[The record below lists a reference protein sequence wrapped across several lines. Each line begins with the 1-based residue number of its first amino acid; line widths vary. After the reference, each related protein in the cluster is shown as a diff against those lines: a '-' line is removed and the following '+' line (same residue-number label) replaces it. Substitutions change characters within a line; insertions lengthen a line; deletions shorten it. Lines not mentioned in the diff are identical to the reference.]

1 RLVQEGH
8 RQQRPQ
14 PAEQERVAGG
24 AGDAVQ
30 RDYGAFTIAPAF
42 ITKVTRSSSVMSL
55 SGPPETATRSACL
68 PGAIS
73 PRSDFGHAFAPGL
86 HSGSSSAPATEV
98 SERITAIGGIPAS
111 AISLASAA
119 GFMLHGNAP
128 ASVPNAIRTPRL
140 NA

>member
-1 RLVQEGH
+1 
-8 RQQRPQ
+8 
-14 PAEQERVAGG
+14 EQERVAGG

-55 SGPPETATRSACL
+55 SGSPETATRSACL

-86 HSGSSSAPATEV
+86 HSGSSRAPATDP
-98 SERITAIGGIPAS
+98 SERITASGGIPAS
-111 AISLASAA
+111 AISFASAA
-119 GFMLHGNAP
+119 QAE
-128 ASVPNAIRTPRL
+128 RRL
-140 NA
+140 YTSRPTSTWRCGSPDPSTRVSAAA